1 MNAVQSIKAKY
12 DMDALLRA
20 IAPRMEENVKA
31 RRKAEARK
39 LTFNAAMAKAG
50 LPLRVVK

>member
-1 MNAVQSIKAKY
+1 MNAVQAIKAKY

-31 RRKAEARK
+31 RRVKEAKQHK
-39 LTFNAAMAKAG
+39 LNAVMAKAG
-50 LPLRVVK
+50 IPLRVL

>member
-20 IAPRMEENVKA
+20 ISPRMEENVKA
-31 RRKAEARK
+31 RRAKEAKQHK
-39 LTFNAAMAKAG
+39 LNAIMAKAG
-50 LPLRVVK
+50 IPLRVLQ

>member
-1 MNAVQSIKAKY
+1 MNAVQVVKTKH

-20 IAPRMEENVKA
+20 VAPRMEENVKA

-39 LTFNAAMAKAG
+39 LSFNAAMAKAG

>member
-1 MNAVQSIKAKY
+1 MNAVQAIKAKY

-31 RRKAEARK
+31 RRAKEASRHK
-39 LTFNAAMAKAG
+39 LNAVMAKAG
-50 LPLRVVK
+50 IPLRVL

>member
-12 DMDALLRA
+12 DLDALLRA

-31 RRKAEARK
+31 RRAKEVSRHK
-39 LTFNAAMAKAG
+39 LNAVMAKAG
-50 LPLRVVK
+50 IPLRVL

>member
-1 MNAVQSIKAKY
+1 MNAVQAIKAKH

-31 RRKAEARK
+31 RRQQEAGKRK
-39 LTFNAAMAKAG
+39 LNAVMAKAG
-50 LPLRVVK
+50 IPLRVL

>member
-1 MNAVQSIKAKY
+1 MNAVQAIKAKH

-31 RRKAEARK
+31 RRAKEASRHK
-39 LTFNAAMAKAG
+39 LNAVMAKAWI
-50 LPLRVVK
+50 PLRVL